1 MNVANINITYKGLTG
16 LHNALTIDNGQTMAQ
31 LRTAIISNEGLA
43 SAYYGRV
50 SIHKNGTV
58 VDSTDSSST
67 TLVNAGI
74 IAGDIITVAS
84 DRNQA
89 SRQLSQEMML
99 DISQLKKQAGG
110 DTTKPYYRSLN
121 TYDKTELPTQYEG
134 DSLLDNPNSEGLL
147 LGRPWSADGIT
158 LSSLVTWLDPNF
170 AVSGSTIIDQSASEN
185 NATLVNATHDAAND
199 YFVLNGTNAYIR
211 SANLYSDIGNPDTFS
226 AGAWVYPTAAGVIM
240 QVSST
245 ATPGVSYHFSA
256 LEFVGAVN
264 PVPNFGLWNGVGI
277 TKDTG
282 SALSYNTW
290 YHMVITYNGTTLKG
304 YINGAE
310 VASANV
316 TYDSPHDAGETTQ
329 YLLFGAGT
337 LTNMGDGTYYNGR
350 MAEIRTYSDALT
362 APEVLANYNA
372 TKSRYGY

>member
-1 MNVANINITYKGLTG
+1 MANINIKYKGLTG
-16 LHNALTIDNGQTMAQ
+16 LLNDLTIDNGQTMAQ
-31 LRTAIISNEGLA
+31 LRTAIIADETLN

-50 SIHKNGTV
+50 SIHKNGLV
-58 VDSTDSSST
+58 KDSTDDSGT
-67 TLVNAGI
+67 TLLNAGI
-74 IAGDIITVAS
+74 VAGDIITVATERS
-84 DRNQA
+84 QA
-89 SRQLSQEMML
+89 SRQLSQEMQL
-99 DISQLKKQAGG
+99 DIAQLKRKAGG
-110 DTTKPYYRSLN
+110 DTSKTYYRSLN
-121 TYDKTELPTQYEG
+121 DYDKTELPTQYEG
-134 DSLLDNPNSEGLL
+134 DNLLDNPNSEGLL

-158 LSSLVTWLDPNF
+158 LSSLVTWLDPTF

-185 NATLVNATHDAAND
+185 DATLVNATHDAAND
-199 YFVLNGTNAYIR
+199 YFVFNGTNAYIR

-226 AGAWVYPTAAGVIM
+226 AGAWVYPTAAGVVL
-240 QVSST
+240 QVTNT
-245 ATPGVSYHFSA
+245 ATPGVAYHFSA
-256 LEFVGAVN
+256 LEFVGAVS
-264 PVPNFGLWNGVGI
+264 PVPNFGLWHGLGI

-310 VASANV
+310 VASASV
-316 TYDSPHDAGETTQ
+316 TYDSPHDDGETDH
-329 YLLFGAGT
+329 YLLWGAAT

>member
-1 MNVANINITYKGLTG
+1 MTVANINIKYKGLTG
-16 LHNALTIDNGQTMAQ
+16 LLNDLTIDDGQTMAQ
-31 LRTAIISNEGLA
+31 LRSAIIGDEGL
-43 SAYYGRV
+43 SSSYYSRV

-58 VDSTDSSST
+58 KDSTDDSAT
-67 TLVNAGI
+67 TLASAGI
-74 IAGDIITVAS
+74 VAGDIITVACE
-84 DRNQA
+84 RAQA
-89 SRQLSQEMML
+89 SRQLSQEMQL
-99 DISQLKKQAGG
+99 DIAQLKRKAGG
-110 DTTKPYYRSLN
+110 DTSKPYYRSLN
-121 TYDKTELPTQYEG
+121 DYDNTELPTQYEG
-134 DSLLDNPNSEGLL
+134 DSLLDNPNSQGLL

-158 LSSLVTWLDPNF
+158 LSSLVTWLDPTF

-199 YFVLNGTNAYIR
+199 YFVFNGSNAYIR

-226 AGAWVYPTAAGVIM
+226 AGAWVYPTAAGVVLQI
-240 QVSST
+240 
-245 ATPGVSYHFSA
+245 AGTPTPETSYYFSA
-256 LEFVGAVN
+256 LEFIGAGS
-264 PVPNFGLWNGVGI
+264 PVPNFGLWNGAGT

-310 VASANV
+310 VASASV
-316 TYDSPHDAGETTQ
+316 TFDSPHDDGLTVHH
-329 YLLFGAGT
+329 LLWGAGSG
-337 LTNMGDGTYYNGR
+337 TNMGDGTYYNGN

>member
-1 MNVANINITYKGLTG
+1 MANINIKYKGLTG
-16 LHNALTIDNGQTMAQ
+16 LLNDLTIDDGQTMTQ
-31 LRTAIISNEGLA
+31 LRTAIIADETLN

-50 SIHKNGTV
+50 SIHKNGLV
-58 VDSTDSSST
+58 KDSTDDSGT
-67 TLVNAGI
+67 TLLNAGI
-74 IAGDIITVAS
+74 VAGDIITVATE
-84 DRNQA
+84 RAQA
-89 SRQLSQEMML
+89 SRQLSQEMQL
-99 DISQLKKQAGG
+99 DIAQLKRKAGG
-110 DTTKPYYRSLN
+110 DTSKTYYRSLN

-134 DSLLDNPNSEGLL
+134 DNVLDNPNSEGLL

-158 LSSLVTWLDPNF
+158 LSSLVTWLDPTF

-185 NATLVNATHDAAND
+185 DATLVNATHDAAND
-199 YFVLNGTNAYIR
+199 YFVFNGTNAYIR

-226 AGAWVYPTAAGVIM
+226 AGAWVYPTAAGVVL
-240 QVSST
+240 QV
-245 ATPGVSYHFSA
+245 AGTPTPEQTYYYSA
-256 LEFVGAVN
+256 LEFVGAGS
-264 PVPNFGLWNGVGI
+264 PVPNFGLWNGTGI

-310 VASANV
+310 VASASV
-316 TYDSPHDAGETTQ
+316 TYDSPHDDGLTVHH
-329 YLLFGAGT
+329 LLWGAGSG
-337 LTNMGDGTYYNGR
+337 TNMGDGTYYNGR

>member
-1 MNVANINITYKGLTG
+1 MANINIKYKGLTG
-16 LHNALTIDNGQTMAQ
+16 LLNDLTIDDGQTMAQ
-31 LRTAIISNEGLA
+31 LRTAIIADETLA

-50 SIHKNGTV
+50 SIHKNGLV
-58 VDSTDSSST
+58 KDSTDDSGT
-67 TLVNAGI
+67 TLLNAGI
-74 IAGDIITVAS
+74 VAGDIITVATE
-84 DRNQA
+84 RAQA
-89 SRQLSQEMML
+89 SRQLSQEMQL
-99 DISQLKKQAGG
+99 DIAQLKRKAGG
-110 DTTKPYYRSLN
+110 DTSKTYYRSLN
-121 TYDKTELPTQYEG
+121 DYDKTELPTQYEG
-134 DSLLDNPNSEGLL
+134 DNLLDNPNSEGLL

-158 LSSLVTWLDPNF
+158 LSSLVTWLDPTF

-185 NATLVNATHDAAND
+185 DATLVNATHDAAND
-199 YFVLNGTNAYIR
+199 YFVFNGTNAYIR

-226 AGAWVYPTAAGVIM
+226 AGAWVYPTAAGVVL
-240 QVSST
+240 QV
-245 ATPGVSYHFSA
+245 AGTPTPEQTYYYSA
-256 LEFVGAVN
+256 LEFVGAGS
-264 PVPNFGLWNGVGI
+264 PVPNFGLWNGTGI

-310 VASANV
+310 VASASV
-316 TYDSPHDAGETTQ
+316 TYDSPHDDGETDH
-329 YLLFGAGT
+329 YLLWGAAT

>member
-1 MNVANINITYKGLTG
+1 MANINIKYKGLTG
-16 LHNALTIDNGQTMAQ
+16 LLNDLTIDDGQTMAQ
-31 LRTAIISNEGLA
+31 LRSAIIADETLN

-50 SIHKNGTV
+50 SIHKNGLV
-58 VDSTDSSST
+58 KDSTDDSGT
-67 TLVNAGI
+67 TLLTAGI
-74 IAGDIITVAS
+74 QAGDIITVAS

-89 SRQLSQEMML
+89 SRQLSQEMQL
-99 DISQLKKQAGG
+99 DIAQLKRKAGG
-110 DTTKPYYRSLN
+110 DTSKAYYRSLN
-121 TYDKTELPTQYEG
+121 DYDKTELPTQYEG
-134 DSLLDNPNSEGLL
+134 DNLLDNPNSQGLL

-226 AGAWVYPTAAGVIM
+226 AGAWVYPTAEGVVLQIAN
-240 QVSST
+240 T
-245 ATPGVSYHFSA
+245 ATPGVSYHFSS

-264 PVPNFGLWNGVGI
+264 PVPNFGLWSGVGI

-282 SALSYNTW
+282 TALSYNTW
-290 YHMVITYNGTTLKG
+290 YHMVITYNGTTMKG

-310 VASANV
+310 VASASV
-316 TYDSPHDAGETTQ
+316 TYDSPHDAAHTDH
-329 YLLFGAGT
+329 YLLWGAAT
-337 LTNMGDGTYYNGR
+337 VTNMGDGTYYNGR

>member
-1 MNVANINITYKGLTG
+1 MANIDIQYKGLTG
-16 LHNALTIDNGQTMAQ
+16 LLHDLTIDNGQTMSQ
-31 LRTAIISNEGLA
+31 LRTAIIADEGLN

-58 VDSTDSSST
+58 KDSTDFSDT

-74 IAGDIITVAS
+74 VADDIITVSSERA
-84 DRNQA
+84 QA
-89 SRQLSQEMML
+89 SKQLSQEMML
-99 DISQLKKQAGG
+99 DIAQLKKQAGG

-134 DSLLDNPNSEGLL
+134 DNVLDNPNSEGLL

-158 LSSLVTWLDPNF
+158 LSSLVTWLDPTF
-170 AVSGSTIIDQSASEN
+170 AVSGSTITDQSPSEN
-185 NATLVNATHDAAND
+185 NATLVNATHDAVND
-199 YFVLNGTNAYIR
+199 YFVFNGTNAYIR
-211 SANLYSDIGNPDTFS
+211 SANLYSNIGNPDTFS
-226 AGAWVYPTAAGVIM
+226 AGAWVYPTAAGVVL
-240 QVSST
+240 QVAGTPTPEQTYYYSS
-245 ATPGVSYHFSA
+245 
-256 LEFVGAVN
+256 LEFVESAGN
-264 PVPNFGLWNGVGI
+264 PVPYFGLWNGTGI
-277 TKDTG
+277 TTDTG

-310 VASANV
+310 VASASV
-316 TYDSPHDAGETTQ
+316 TYDSPHDDGLTVHH
-329 YLLFGAGT
+329 LLWGAGSG
-337 LTNMGDGTYYNGR
+337 TNMGDGTYYNGR

>member
-1 MNVANINITYKGLTG
+1 MANINISYKGLTG
-16 LHNALTIDNGQTMAQ
+16 LVTALTIDNGQTMTQ
-31 LRTAIISNEGLA
+31 LRTAIIASEGLQSYYYGLVSIIKNGAMTESTTDASTTLA
-43 SAYYGRV
+43 SA
-50 SIHKNGTV
+50 
-58 VDSTDSSST
+58 
-67 TLVNAGI
+67 GI
-74 IAGDIITVAS
+74 VTGDIMAVAS
-84 DRNQA
+84 DRGQTTKER
-89 SRQLSQEMML
+89 SQLMML
-99 DISQLKKQAGG
+99 DIAALKKTAGG

-134 DSLLDNPNSEGLL
+134 DNVLGNPNSQGLL

-158 LSSLVTWLDPNF
+158 LSSLVTWLDPIY
-170 AVSGSTIIDQSASEN
+170 AVSGSTITDQSPSEN

-199 YFVLNGTNAYIR
+199 YFVFNGTNAYIR

-226 AGAWVYPTAAGVIM
+226 AGAWVYPTAAGVVLQI
-240 QVSST
+240 
-245 ATPGVSYHFSA
+245 AGTPTPAQTYFFSA
-256 LEFVGAVN
+256 LEFVGAGS

-290 YHMVITYNGTTLKG
+290 YHMVITYDGTTLKG

-310 VASANV
+310 VASASV
-316 TYDSPHDAGETTQ
+316 TYDSPHDDGLTVQ
-329 YLLFGAGT
+329 HLLWGAGNG
-337 LTNMGDGTYYNGR
+337 TNMGDGTYYDGN

-362 APEVLANYNA
+362 APEILANYNA